1 MSYSPSDFYFLELDF
16 FYFLE
21 LSVNEGSSTTLECI
35 VRGNPTPTVTW
46 TKEGKVIGHGPR
58 LVLVNLNQSS
68 GGQYTCTAG
77 NGIPQLN
84 PRSTAHIAHVSMEV
98 LYSPRVTTTKHKAFN
113 NKIFKNIFY
122 LKFFFFR
129 FEAFLIVL

>member
-1 MSYSPSDFYFLELDF
+1 MFLSLF
-16 FYFLE
+16 TTKRLYLFLE

-68 GGQYTCTAG
+68 GGQYTCTAD

-113 NKIFKNIFY
+113 NKIFKNIF
-122 LKFFFFR
+122 LFKMFCFLFR
-129 FEAFLIVL
+129 FQAFLIVL

>member
-1 MSYSPSDFYFLELDF
+1 MF
-16 FYFLE
+16 FLE

-68 GGQYTCTAG
+68 GGAYTCTADT
-77 NGIPQLN
+77 GIPQLN

-113 NKIFKNIFY
+113 NNIFF
-122 LKFFFFR
+122 KFSKNYKLFVVYSGFR
-129 FEAFLIVL
+129 LLLLYYKYDTNGSDPTF